1 MNYFIYLF
9 VLIPFFG
16 YLVSLLLPE
25 KSEKLISKHA
35 KMTVALTFLVQL
47 YFCVNWL
54 IMRDTAI
61 QSTDLTIY
69 QSGNYKFYL
78 SLFFD
83 RISAT
88 YALMGAML
96 TFLILSYS
104 KYYLHRETGFKRFFN
119 VILLFF
125 TGYNLI
131 VVSGNLET
139 MFIGWEILGIS
150 SFLLIGFYRERYRPV
165 KNSLKVFSIYRIGD
179 VGIIVAMW
187 LSHLLWHENVSFVNL
202 RNAELVHEHLL
213 QHSWIGIAISL
224 ALLLSAITKSAQ
236 FPFSYWLPRAMEGPT
251 PSSAIFYGS
260 LAVHI
265 GAFLLM
271 RTYSFWENQYVIRAI
286 IIVIGLLTSFTCV
299 FTARVQSSV
308 KSQVAYSSLTQIGLI
323 FVEIA
328 LGLEIVALVH
338 VLGNAFLRSYQ
349 LLVSPSM
356 VSYKIREQQY
366 ITPVEKTA
374 ESRGLLASFGQNIYL
389 LSLKEW
395 NMDFWV
401 DRLLWNPFR
410 KIGRLMNR
418 LPIWF
423 SYSGVTGL
431 IVVAILLKLTNT
443 QLSNTSENV
452 ITGIYLTIALL
463 ISVQA
468 FTGKRNFFYNW
479 NLVFANHILTMCAVY
494 IHHHNIDQHFAM
506 YLSGVVI
513 SFILGVYCLSQLKKQ
528 AGITSMYG
536 FKGRIHNNYFQGG
549 LFLIACLGMAGF
561 PVTPTFIGEDLFFT
575 GLEANQW
582 FLAVLMAFSFII
594 NGLALIRM
602 FARIYLGNQVSTEKI
617 ESKRSV

>member
-9 VLIPFFG
+9 VLIPFLG
-16 YLVSLLLPE
+16 YLVSLLLP
-25 KSEKLISKHA
+25 KRSEKLISKNA

-54 IMRDTAI
+54 VMRDATI

-69 QSGNYKFYL
+69 QAGNYKFYL

-96 TFLILSYS
+96 TFLILFYS
-104 KYYLHRETGFKRFFN
+104 KYYLHREVGFKRFFN

-125 TGYNLI
+125 TGYNLV

-179 VGIIVAMW
+179 VGVIIAMW
-187 LSHLLWHENVSFVNL
+187 LSHLLWHENVSFSSL

-213 QHSWIGIAISL
+213 QHSWIGIVISL
-224 ALLLSAITKSAQ
+224 ALLLSATTKSAQ

-271 RTYSFWENQYVIRAI
+271 RTYNFWENQYVIRAI

-308 KSQVAYSSLTQIGLI
+308 KSQIAYSSLAQIGLI
-323 FVEIA
+323 FVEIGF
-328 LGLEIVALVH
+328 GLEIVALMH
-338 VLGNAFLRSYQ
+338 VIGNAFLRSYQ

-366 ITPVEKTA
+366 VAPTERITK
-374 ESRGLLASFGQNIYL
+374 SKGGLAFFGQSIYL

-401 DRLLWNPFR
+401 DRIIWNPFR
-410 KIGRLMNR
+410 KVGRLMNQ

-423 SYSGVTGL
+423 SYSGFVVLVCAVLFLKVT
-431 IVVAILLKLTNT
+431 NEP
-443 QLSNTSENV
+443 LSATVENV
-452 ITGIYLTIALL
+452 ITGVYLSIALL
-463 ISVQA
+463 IAVQA

-479 NLVFANHILTMCAVY
+479 NLVFANHILTVCAVY
-494 IHHHNIDQHFAM
+494 IHHHNIDQHLVI
-506 YLSGVVI
+506 YLSGVIV
-513 SFILGVYCLSQLKKQ
+513 SFILGLYCLNKLKKES
-528 AGITSMYG
+528 GITSMYG

-602 FARIYLGNQVSTEKI
+602 FARIYLGKQVDTGRLG
-617 ESKRSV
+617 SKRSA